1 MIKEETFSF
10 QRLKTK
16 QGYLFSLLLLNTV
29 LKNLASVI
37 TEEKKKHM
45 NWIGKKKLFLFMDD
59 NYVH

>member
-37 TEEKKKHM
+37 TEEKKKAYELDRKEKTVLIH
-45 NWIGKKKLFLFMDD
+45 G
-59 NYVH
+59 